1 MSYTLDYT
9 ISLGSAATGLTLNA
23 QIYDT
28 AGGNVG
34 AAITTGFT
42 EIGTGTYHLHCT
54 TIPDDHRGGVKFYE
68 SGVPGTILTVA
79 SINSEESGQVEL
91 KATGLDN
98 ISVTDPG
105 NVVNHTSI
113 AKMLVALWRFCLKKT
128 SVDANYLKMF
138 ADDDTTVTNTM
149 EVSDDGTTQIKGAA
163 S

>member
-54 TIPDDHRGGVKFYE
+54 TIPDDHRGGVK
-68 SGVPGTILTVA
+68 S
-79 SINSEESGQVEL
+79 
-91 KATGLDN
+91 TGLDN